1 MPELEAIIFDVDGT
15 LADTERDGHRVAFN
29 AAFADAGLDWEWS
42 VPLYGELLRVTGGK
56 ERMRTYLA
64 EHRPDFSPPEPLDGF
79 IRGLHQRKT
88 AYYTQ
93 MMRAGSIGLRPGV
106 LRLLREAMDAGIRL
120 AIATTTTPENV
131 SALLA
136 AAPVPGHY
144 PALQHWFEVIAAGDV
159 VPAKKPAPDIFEL
172 ALAELALPASACVAV
187 EDSDNGV
194 RSALGA
200 GLDALLVTVS
210 SYTREQDLAPAT
222 LVVDGL
228 GEPGSPPP
236 AVLDGGCA
244 DAVADVLR
252 DAGCVDLAVLR
263 ALHGCAFG
271 RSGY

>member
-56 ERMRTYLA
+56 ERIRTYLA
-64 EHRPDFSPPEPLDGF
+64 EHRPDFVPSEPLDDF

-88 AYYTQ
+88 AHYTQ
-93 MMRAGSIGLRPGV
+93 MMRAGGIGLRPGV

-120 AIATTTTPENV
+120 AIATTTTPANV
-131 SALLA
+131 SALLSA
-136 AAPVPGHY
+136 VAVPGHY
-144 PALQHWFEVIAAGDV
+144 PALEHWFEVVAAGDV
-159 VPAKKPAPDIFEL
+159 VPAKKPAPDIFSL
-172 ALAELALPASACVAV
+172 ALAQLELPATACVAV

-210 SYTREQDLAPAT
+210 SYTQDQDLGDAA

-228 GEPGSPPP
+228 GEPDAPPP
-236 AVLDGGCA
+236 RVLGGGCA
-244 DAVADVLR
+244 DPMAAALR

-263 ALHGCAFG
+263 ALHRCAAAG
-271 RSGY
+271 S